1 VKLTRIEKSYLSELL
16 INSIELIESS
26 FEQNNI
32 NSLSDINRRVEEGDY
47 EIEEIYNKL
56 LTFKK
61 INNKLENINEPGAT
75 LKQITSLEKT
85 AEKRIN
91 NTKEKIVN
99 ALNLLELLNLPITV
113 SAISKQANIS
123 FNTAKKYKKIIEE
136 KEAHRNK
143 QNFNNQKVS

>member
-1 VKLTRIEKSYLSELL
+1 
-16 INSIELIESS
+16 
-26 FEQNNI
+26 
-32 NSLSDINRRVEEGDY
+32 
-47 EIEEIYNKL
+47 
-56 LTFKK
+56 
-61 INNKLENINEPGAT
+61 
-75 LKQITSLEKT
+75 
-85 AEKRIN
+85 
-91 NTKEKIVN
+91 VN